1 MRRIYLFVKIDM
13 IFNASSMK
21 IKSNILLS
29 IFCLFCFL
37 LVGNCGTYM
46 KYTMQGN
53 QDMNVIGPEDSH
65 IFLDDEKIGESFI
78 IKDVGFPKKDV
89 VEKRTVRIEKNGYA
103 PQVIEL
109 KKGTNKW
116 IWGNFLFLLGAP
128 IGFAIDYVAGVF
140 ESFTPLNIKADL
152 IRDEKHKVD
161 LNSPTQKKYKAVL
174 DESSKTPVVITFA
187 NLSSVE
193 FEKLDEKG
201 NVIPN
206 ANDEYKS
213 IFQND
218 ANVRTVSPGTYRIK
232 GVYRT
237 TRSTSRTITT
247 YTAKKG
253 GEMILTIPGGGAG
266 AFCGLID
273 KEKKA
278 TSFRFIHINEANAK
292 SLEGFLPRAQLSNRI
307 AGSCDGIFGL
317 QDLLTQ

>member
-1 MRRIYLFVKIDM
+1 M
-13 IFNASSMK
+13 
-21 IKSNILLS
+21 LLT
-29 IFCLFCFL
+29 
-37 LVGNCGTYM
+37 GNCATYM
-46 KYTMQGN
+46 KYAMQGN
-53 QDMNVIGPEDSH
+53 QDLNVIGPEDSH

-89 VEKRTVRIEKNGYA
+89 VEKKTVRIEKTGYA

-128 IGFAIDYVAGVF
+128 IGFGIDYLSGVF

-152 IRDEKHKVD
+152 IRDEKYKVD

-174 DESSKTPVVITFA
+174 DESSKIPVVITYS
-187 NLSSVE
+187 NLSAVNI
-193 FEKLDEKG
+193 EKLDEKG

-206 ANDEYKS
+206 ANDEYTS
-213 IFQND
+213 IFQNQS
-218 ANVRTVSPGTYRIK
+218 NVKTLSPGTYRIK
-232 GVYRT
+232 GIYQ
-237 TRSTSRTITT
+237 TSRRSGNTITT
-247 YTAKKG
+247 YTAKKA

-278 TSFRFIHINEANAK
+278 TSFRFIHINEPSAK